1 MNITELAR
9 ILRIPPQELRDL
21 LPQLGFAIGQKAI
34 KVDNNT
40 AKKIIKDWP
49 FLRRQ
54 WEQKKADAAIKKQ
67 DEVLPKEKKT
77 IAISRVITVRAYA
90 ELAGIPVNRVLA
102 ELMKNGVFTSIN
114 EKIDFD
120 TALIIGENLNLD
132 VQLAETKVE
141 EDDKEDK
148 KLEAILANEDK
159 EDLKERPPVI
169 VVMGPLITERQNYST
184 RFGVRM

>member
-9 ILRIPPQELRDL
+9 ILRISPQELHDL

-49 FLRRQ
+49 FLRRE

-77 IAISRVITVRAYA
+77 
-90 ELAGIPVNRVLA
+90 
-102 ELMKNGVFTSIN
+102 N
-114 EKIDFD
+114 E
-120 TALIIGENLNLD
+120 T
-132 VQLAETKVE
+132 
-141 EDDKEDK
+141 
-148 KLEAILANEDK
+148 
-159 EDLKERPPVI
+159 
-169 VVMGPLITERQNYST
+169 
-184 RFGVRM
+184 